1 MTQPMLDDLELP
13 LVQTITTQ
21 DQRMLS
27 ELKPPGMAGSLLQN
41 LGRRPL
47 RVVISGVAA
56 GPDALAAIQKLDDK
70 FRAGD
75 PVPFVADIV
84 TDADLQQVLIEDL
97 QIKDLAGKPDRRAYV
112 VTLREFIKPVN
123 PEPVAAPDSDIL
135 ADAAGRLDGVV
146 GNIGAIQAL
155 ATGLERF
162 VPQFSDLLG
171 RLQAAGKSQP

>member
-1 MTQPMLDDLELP
+1 MLDDLELP
-13 LVQTITTQ
+13 RVQTITTQ

-47 RVVISGVAA
+47 RVVVSGVAT
-56 GPDALAAIQKLDDK
+56 GPDGLAAVQKLDDK

-75 PVPFVADIV
+75 PLPFVADIV

-112 VTLREFIKPVN
+112 VTLQEFIKPVN
-123 PEPVAAPDSDIL
+123 PEPATALDSDIL
-135 ADAAGRLDGVV
+135 ADATDRLDAVV
-146 GNIGAIQAL
+146 GNIGAIQSL

-162 VPQFSDLLG
+162 VPQFSYLLG